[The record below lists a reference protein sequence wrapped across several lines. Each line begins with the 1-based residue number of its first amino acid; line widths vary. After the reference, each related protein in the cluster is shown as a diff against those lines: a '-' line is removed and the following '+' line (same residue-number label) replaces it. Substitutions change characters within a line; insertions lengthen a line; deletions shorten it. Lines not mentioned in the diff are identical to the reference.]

1 MLILGRQRKEEDEKK
16 VPISLKIKKS
26 LLDELRIELEK
37 REIPITHF
45 FENAIKDFL
54 KK

>member
-1 MLILGRQRKEEDEKK
+1 MGRQRKDENEKK

-26 LLDELRIELEK
+26 LLDELRAELVK
-37 REIPITHF
+37 RDIPITHF
-45 FENAIKDFL
+45 FENAIREFL